1 MYVTMLHNTLKEG
14 WKLLLEEFDPSETA
28 IFNPSQVFTP
38 VEGMPKVAV
47 SCFSFVTFER
57 MLALFPD
64 AYRIAEMK
72 CASQRFPVYKVRY
85 RDVELAL
92 YMSGVGA
99 PQCVGAQEEIYA
111 LGAQCLVLFGT
122 CGVLDRS
129 IGDCAV
135 ILPTSA
141 MRDEGTSY
149 HYAPP
154 SDEIAVNA
162 HHTRLF
168 LDLMQEMHLPCVT
181 GKCWTTDSMYRE
193 TRQKTARRKKAG
205 CICVDMECASVAAV
219 AQFRGK
225 EALHFFYAADNL
237 DSAVWEERSLS
248 NFANLDAKDRVAA
261 IALEAARRITLN
273 MTIPG
278 S

>member
-1 MYVTMLHNTLKEG
+1 MLLQ
-14 WKLLLEEFDPSETA
+14 EFDPAETA
-28 IFNPSQVFTP
+28 IFNPSMVFQP
-38 VEGMPKVAV
+38 VEGIPKVVV

-57 MLALFPD
+57 MLALFPE
-64 AYRIAEMK
+64 AEIIAEMK

-99 PQCVGAQEEIYA
+99 PLCVGNQEEIYA
-111 LGAQCLVLFGT
+111 LGVECLVLFGT
-122 CGVLDRS
+122 CGVLDRN

-135 ILPTSA
+135 ILPNCA

-154 SDEIAVNA
+154 SDEIAVN
-162 HHTRLF
+162 TRYGELF
-168 LDLMQEMHLPCVT
+168 LDLMQELNVPCVT

-193 TRQKTARRKKAG
+193 TREKTARRKASG
-205 CICVDMECASVAAV
+205 CVCVDMECASVASV

-237 DSAVWEERSLS
+237 DSAEWDERSLS
-248 NFANLDAKDRVAA
+248 NFANLEEKDRIAM
-261 IALEAARRITLN
+261 IALEAARRITI
-273 MTIPG
+273 TKTTA
-278 S
+278 

>member
-1 MYVTMLHNTLKEG
+1 MLLH
-14 WKLLLEEFDPSETA
+14 EFDPAETA
-28 IFNPSQVFTP
+28 IFNPEMVFSP

-47 SCFSFVTFER
+47 SCFSYVTFER

-64 AYRIAEMK
+64 AIQIVEMK

-99 PQCVGAQEEIYA
+99 PLCVGNQEEIYA
-111 LGAQCLVLFGT
+111 LGVECLVLFGT
-122 CGVLDRS
+122 CGVLDRN

-154 SDEIAVNA
+154 SDEIDVNL
-162 HHTRLF
+162 HHADLF
-168 LDLMQEMHLPCVT
+168 LSLMREMHLPCVT

-193 TRQKTARRKKAG
+193 TREKTARRKVAG
-205 CICVDMECASVAAV
+205 CVCVDMECASVAGA
-219 AQFRGK
+219 ARFRGK

-237 DSAVWEERSLS
+237 DSAEWDERSLS
-248 NFANLDAKDRVAA
+248 NFANLEEKDRIAM
-261 IALEAARRITLN
+261 IALEAARRITLKK
-273 MTIPG
+273 TTA
-278 S
+278 

>member
-1 MYVTMLHNTLKEG
+1 MLLQ
-14 WKLLLEEFDPSETA
+14 EFDPAETA
-28 IFNPSQVFTP
+28 IFNPSMVFKP

-57 MLALFPD
+57 MLALFPE
-64 AYRIAEMK
+64 AEIIAEMK

-99 PQCVGAQEEIYA
+99 PLCVGNQEEIYA
-111 LGAQCLVLFGT
+111 LGAECLVLFGT
-122 CGVLDRS
+122 CGVLDRN

-135 ILPTSA
+135 ILPTAA

-162 HHTRLF
+162 RYGELF
-168 LDLMQEMHLPCVT
+168 LDLMQELKLPCVT

-193 TRQKTARRKKAG
+193 TREKTARRKASG
-205 CICVDMECASVAAV
+205 CVCVDMECASVAAV
-219 AQFRGK
+219 ARFRGK

-237 DSAVWEERSLS
+237 DSAEWDERSLS
-248 NFANLDAKDRVAA
+248 NFANLEEKDRIAM
-261 IALEAARRITLN
+261 IALEAARRITI
-273 MTIPG
+273 TKTTA
-278 S
+278 

>member
-1 MYVTMLHNTLKEG
+1 MLLHV
-14 WKLLLEEFDPSETA
+14 FDPAESA
-28 IFNPSQVFTP
+28 IFNPSRVFSP

-47 SCFSFVTFER
+47 SCFSYVTFER

-64 AYRIAEMK
+64 AQRIATMK
-72 CASQRFPVYKVRY
+72 CASQHFPVYKARY
-85 RDVELAL
+85 RDVDLAL
-92 YMSGVGA
+92 YLSGVGA
-99 PQCVGAQEEIYA
+99 PQCVGSQEEIYA
-111 LGAQCLVLFGT
+111 LGVETLVLFGT
-122 CGVLDRS
+122 CGVLDREIS
-129 IGDCAV
+129 DCAV

-162 HHTRLF
+162 HHAELF
-168 LDLMQEMHLPCVT
+168 LNLMREMHIPCVT

-193 TRQKTARRKKAG
+193 TREKTARRKACG
-205 CICVDMECASVAAV
+205 CVCVDMECASVAAV

-237 DSAVWEERSLS
+237 DGAEWDERSLS
-248 NFANLDAKDRVAA
+248 NFANLEEKDRIAA
-261 IALEAARRITLN
+261 IALEAARRIALSKAST
-273 MTIPG
+273 T
-278 S
+278 

>member
-1 MYVTMLHNTLKEG
+1 MLLQ
-14 WKLLLEEFDPSETA
+14 EFDPAETA
-28 IFNPSQVFTP
+28 IFNPSMVFTP

-57 MLALFPD
+57 MLALFPE
-64 AYRIAEMK
+64 AEIIAEMK

-99 PQCVGAQEEIYA
+99 PLCVGNQEEIYA
-111 LGAQCLVLFGT
+111 LGAECLVLFGT
-122 CGVLDRS
+122 CGVLDRN

-135 ILPTSA
+135 ILPNCA

-149 HYAPP
+149 HYALP

-162 HHTRLF
+162 RYGELF
-168 LDLMQEMHLPCVT
+168 LDLMQELNVPCVT

-193 TRQKTARRKKAG
+193 TREKTARRKASG

-237 DSAVWEERSLS
+237 DSAEWDERSLS
-248 NFANLDAKDRVAA
+248 NFANLEEKDRIAM
-261 IALEAARRITLN
+261 IALEAARRITL
-273 MTIPG
+273 TKTTA
-278 S
+278 